1 MIKHEFSRLIKA
13 NKCVFLHT
21 STAVV
26 GALGTGETTLGPSVR
41 RTIHVKESV
50 LLFETEPRFV
60 VLGKIHNLLRV
71 VTEVGAV
78 RSAIVVVALCENKDV
93 VAATEGVLED
103 GSRTKVDIG
112 VTTGGLVR

>member
-13 NKCVFLHT
+13 NECVFLHT

-26 GALGTGETTLGPSVR
+26 GALGTGETTLGPSVE

-60 VLGKIHNLLRV
+60 ILGKIHNLLRV

-78 RSAIVVVALCENKDV
+78 RSAIVVVALCED
-93 VAATEGVLED
+93 
-103 GSRTKVDIG
+103 
-112 VTTGGLVR
+112 

>member
-1 MIKHEFSRLIKA
+1 MK
-13 NKCVFLHT
+13 HT

-26 GALGTGETTLGPSVR
+26 GALGTRETALGPTVGGAV
-41 RTIHVKESV
+41 HVEEGV
-50 LLFETEPRFV
+50 LLLETEPGSL
-60 VLGKIHNLLRV
+60 VLGELHDLRGMVTV
-71 VTEVGAV
+71 VGPVG
-78 RSAIVVVALCENKDV
+78 RAIVVVALGEDEDV